1 MKRKNQLAA
10 IIALAI
16 ILTLAACKKES
27 ITTLQPQSK
36 EQSTIA
42 ARTMPPMKAYY
53 DAALF
58 TVNMKQMPGNATQAL
73 LAHNGSINEIYASND
88 LDEPQ
93 TFIPVINA
101 IQGDGFNPLWVQ
113 FFIVFKVGSTPHQ
126 FFSDTEVDAA
136 VASGEITLTN
146 TGEVY
151 RCSVIGH

>member
-1 MKRKNQLAA
+1 MKRKNQLTAV
-10 IIALAI
+10 IALAI
-16 ILTLAACKKES
+16 ILTFTACKKDN
-27 ITTLQPQSK
+27 TATLQPQGN
-36 EQSTIA
+36 EQSSIT
-42 ARTMPPMKAYY
+42 ARQMPMPAYY
-53 DAALF
+53 DATLF

-73 LAHNGSINEIYASND
+73 IAHNGSINEIYASND

-93 TFIPVINA
+93 TFVPVINA

-113 FFIVFKVGSTPHQ
+113 FLIVFNAGNTPHQ

-151 RCSVIGH
+151 RCSVIGHH